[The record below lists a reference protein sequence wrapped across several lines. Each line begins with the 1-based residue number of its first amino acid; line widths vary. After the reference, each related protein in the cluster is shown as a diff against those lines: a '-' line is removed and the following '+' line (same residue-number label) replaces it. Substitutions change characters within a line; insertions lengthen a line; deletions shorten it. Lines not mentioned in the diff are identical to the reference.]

1 MIIKYRRFFAQP
13 IYQMPAPSS
22 QIGEEIRFAPARVLA
37 KPVVRAP
44 FIIFNLAFEY
54 LY

>member
-13 IYQMPAPSS
+13 IYPIPATSPEAHDGT
-22 QIGEEIRFAPARVLA
+22 QFTPARILA

-44 FIIFNLAFEY
+44 FIIFNLVFEY
-54 LY
+54 L

>member
-13 IYQMPAPSS
+13 IYQMPALSP
-22 QIGEEIRFAPARVLA
+22 QTGEEAKFAPARVLA

-44 FIIFNLAFEY
+44 FIIFNLTLQY